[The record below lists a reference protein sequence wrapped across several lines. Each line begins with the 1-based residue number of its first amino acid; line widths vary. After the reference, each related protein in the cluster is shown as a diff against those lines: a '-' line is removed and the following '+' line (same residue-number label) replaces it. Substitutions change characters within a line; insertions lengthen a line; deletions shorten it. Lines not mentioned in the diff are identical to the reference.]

1 MQVSES
7 NLRLAYPLST
17 VDNRAKYLPFLNGAA
32 MRYNINTPS
41 RLRAFLAMV
50 GHESGQLRLV
60 EENLNYGAAGLV
72 ATWPKRFDTVKA
84 QAYARNPEK
93 IANYVY
99 AGRMGN
105 GDEASGDGWKYR
117 GRGLIQLTG
126 KNNYAA
132 ATKGMYALPMGVDFV
147 DNPAL
152 LATPEYAAYSAA
164 WFWDSNGLNRL
175 ADGLDNP
182 TKEYET
188 FKELTKR
195 VNGGYNGLS
204 DRWTI
209 YQNLKKILK

>member
-17 VDNRAKYLPFLNGAA
+17 ADNRAKYLPFLNGAA

-105 GDEASGDGWKYR
+105 GDEVSGDGWKYR

-164 WFWDSNGLNRL
+164 WFWDSNGFNRL

>member
-1 MQVSES
+1 
-7 NLRLAYPLST
+7 
-17 VDNRAKYLPFLNGAA
+17 

-41 RLRAFLAMV
+41 RLRAFLAIV
-50 GHESGQLRLV
+50 GHETGQLLLV
-60 EENLNYGAAGLV
+60 EENLDYDAAGLV
-72 ATWPKRFDTVKA
+72 ATWPKLFDAVKA
-84 QAYARNPEK
+84 RAYARNPEK

-126 KNNYAA
+126 KDNYAA

-188 FKELTKR
+188 FKGLTKR
-195 VNGGYNGLS
+195 VNGGYIDLS